1 MGMRAVA
8 GCVALA
14 GLALSG
20 CTGESAPGS
29 QGPPATSSG
38 SVTTPQSPATPQTS
52 QTSPTSQTP
61 APSAPAP
68 TTSTTTSAPVPAQPA
83 AAPWSPR
90 SLFAKTYDGRGLT
103 LSQETGSTEA
113 YQQFFVTYQGDG
125 LTISGRMNIPRG
137 RGPFPAVVLAHGY
150 ADPAVYDN
158 SQQMIRERD
167 YLARQGYVTLL
178 VDYRNHAQ
186 SSKDP
191 DNDANLRIGYAT
203 DVINGALALQQD
215 SRVRADNIALMGR
228 SMGGGV
234 VFSAL
239 EGKPGLFKAGVAY
252 SPVST
257 DSVDN
262 YRQWTEPDSARS
274 DTKDRILAQLGPPE
288 GNPAAWA
295 ESSPRTY
302 LSRIT
307 EPVLIHHGT
316 ADLSCPVEWSQAT
329 VTAMQQAGRP
339 VELAIYPGQPHVFTS
354 SWTASIERSAEFLK
368 RYLA

>member
-1 MGMRAVA
+1 MGMRAA
-8 GCVALA
+8 GVLAALVVA
-14 GLALSG
+14 GLAG
-20 CTGESAPGS
+20 CTTPTSAPAAS
-29 QGPPATSSG
+29 SPSATASPTSSG
-38 SVTTPQSPATPQTS
+38 TATGAASDNATS
-52 QTSPTSQTP
+52 T
-61 APSAPAP
+61 ASA
-68 TTSTTTSAPVPAQPA
+68 TSTTTATPTATPTTPEPV

-90 SLFAKTYDGRGLT
+90 SLFTKTYDGNGLT
-103 LSQETGSTEA
+103 QTRETGSTAA

-125 LTISGRMNIPRG
+125 LTISGRMNVPRAQ
-137 RGPFPAVVLAHGY
+137 GPFPAVVLAHGY

-158 SQQMIRERD
+158 SQQMIRERE

-178 VDYRNHAQ
+178 VDYRNHAD
-186 SSKDP
+186 SNKDP

-203 DVINGALALQQD
+203 DVVNAALALQQD
-215 SRVRADNIALMGR
+215 SRVRPDKIALMGR

-239 EGKPGLFKAGVAY
+239 EAKPGLFKAGVAY

-262 YRQWTEPDSARS
+262 YRQWTEPDTARTE
-274 DTKDRILAQLGPPE
+274 TKDRILAQLGTPDCS
-288 GNPAAWA
+288 PAAWA

-316 ADLSCPVEWSQAT
+316 ADTSCPIEWSRAT
-329 VTAMQQAGRP
+329 LAVMQQAGKP
-339 VELAIYPGQPHVFTS
+339 VELAVYPGQPHIFTS
-354 SWTASIERSAEFLK
+354 QWTASIERSADFLK
-368 RYLA
+368 RHLA